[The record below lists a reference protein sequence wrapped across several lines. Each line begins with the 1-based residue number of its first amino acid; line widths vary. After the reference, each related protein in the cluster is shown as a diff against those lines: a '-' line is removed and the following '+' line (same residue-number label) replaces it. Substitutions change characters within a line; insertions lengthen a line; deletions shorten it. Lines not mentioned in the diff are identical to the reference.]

1 MESKVAFG
9 FIVLIGFQDDITE
22 MLGLALRESAR
33 AVINVRARNVTGT
46 SLGPVVSEIPVVVHS
61 KTGATREPILTPQAV
76 LTIMI
81 GF

>member
-1 MESKVAFG
+1 
-9 FIVLIGFQDDITE
+9 
-22 MLGLALRESAR
+22 MLGLELRESAR
-33 AVINVRARNVTGT
+33 AVVKVRARNVTGT

-61 KTGATREPILTPQAV
+61 KTVATREPILTPQAV